1 MKIIDE
7 REKKTK
13 KTNKDRKQQEGRTE
27 AIVKGLE
34 LNDFIVHLS

>member
-1 MKIIDE
+1 MK
-7 REKKTK
+7 EKKKTQK

>member
-1 MKIIDE
+1 MK
-7 REKKTK
+7 EKQKNTK